1 MQNRGMPYFYGAI
14 STGTILSNLVAALDV
29 VDLGVVLLD
38 QDLHVCFVN
47 QRFAEMWSGPREAL
61 TTGLPFRRLVEL
73 GADNVYYE
81 VPPDQFAAYLDDRE
95 AAVRAGAAPPVK
107 INLRDGRRV
116 LFRCIRCPRG
126 GRLLTYADITPL
138 KDEEDAYLQA
148 CHEAE
153 SASAEQRFIAETL
166 EEQASQLATLAES
179 ADENA
184 RRVERMNRLLK
195 HEVAERRQLEARLR
209 HMASIDGLTGTLNH
223 ARFLRL
229 AQRTLA
235 RARRIGQGIVLL
247 MLDID
252 HFKQINDRFGHPAG
266 DAALKH
272 FVSRLRAGIREHDL
286 IGRLGGE
293 EFAIMLQGVDKARGF
308 EVAERLRLLVAEAP
322 LRHAGHTIAF
332 TVSIGLATPRDT
344 DRSIAQTLARA
355 DARLYTAKN
364 AGRDQVWATDDTPV
378 VEATANAD

>member
-1 MQNRGMPYFYGAI
+1 MQNRGMPYFYGAV
-14 STGTILSNLVAALDV
+14 STEMLLANLVAALDV
-29 VDLGVVLLD
+29 VDLGIVLLD

-47 QRFAEMWSGPREAL
+47 QRFAEMWSGAREAL
-61 TTGLPFRRLVEL
+61 TTGLPFRTLVEL

-81 VPPDQFAAYLDDRE
+81 VPPDEFAAYLDERE

-107 INLRDGRRV
+107 INLRDGRRL

-126 GRLLTYADITPL
+126 GRLITYTDITLL
-138 KDEEDAYLQA
+138 KDEEEACLKA

-166 EEQASQLATLAES
+166 EEQASQLVTLAES

-184 RRVERMNRLLK
+184 RHVERMNRLLK

-223 ARFLRL
+223 ARFLKV
-229 AQRTLA
+229 AQRNLV
-235 RARRIGQGIVLL
+235 RARRAGQGIVLL

-252 HFKQINDRFGHPAG
+252 HFKQINDQFGHPAG

-272 FVSRLRAGIREHDL
+272 FVNRLRAGIRDSDV

-293 EFAIMLQGVDKARGF
+293 EFGVMLHGVDKARGF
-308 EVAERLRLLVAEAP
+308 EVAERLRMLVAEAP
-322 LRHAGHTIAF
+322 LRQAGHTIAL
-332 TVSIGLATPRDT
+332 TVSIGLATSRDT

-355 DARLYTAKN
+355 DARLYIAKK
-364 AGRDQVWATDDTPV
+364 AGRDQVWATDDHPV
-378 VEATANAD
+378 VEATADND